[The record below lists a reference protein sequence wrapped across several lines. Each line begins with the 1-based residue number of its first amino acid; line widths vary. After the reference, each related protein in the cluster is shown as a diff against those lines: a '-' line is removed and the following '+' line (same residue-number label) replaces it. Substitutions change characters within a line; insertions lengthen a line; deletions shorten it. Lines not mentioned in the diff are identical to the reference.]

1 MKLTC
6 FWYRVIMI
14 LSFFELS
21 ERLSELFPRH
31 SPVVQPASV
40 DLTLQSPV
48 VIPPLS
54 FQLAATEE
62 YLRMPADLAG
72 RFEGKSTV
80 GRMGLFTHVSA
91 GFVDPGFE
99 GTLTLELFNA
109 SSTTITLPPYFPVGQ
124 IAYFRLSTPLPPSHL
139 YPKLGNH
146 YQYQQ
151 EPTPPHNATSTS
163 TSTSTNTTTQLLP
176 QVRGVS

>member
-1 MKLTC
+1 
-6 FWYRVIMI
+6 MI

-21 ERLSELFPRH
+21 ERLGELFPRH
-31 SPVVQPASV
+31 TPVVQPASV

-48 VIPPLS
+48 RIPPLS

-62 YLRMPADLAG
+62 YLCMPADLAG

-91 GFVDPGFE
+91 GFIDPGFE

-124 IAYFRLSTPLPPSHL
+124 IAYFRLSAPLPPSHL
-139 YPKLGNH
+139 YPNLGNH

-151 EPTPPHNATSTS
+151 EPTPPHCTGNNTGNNTGNY
-163 TSTSTNTTTQLLP
+163 TNQIQ
-176 QVRGVS
+176 QVREVS